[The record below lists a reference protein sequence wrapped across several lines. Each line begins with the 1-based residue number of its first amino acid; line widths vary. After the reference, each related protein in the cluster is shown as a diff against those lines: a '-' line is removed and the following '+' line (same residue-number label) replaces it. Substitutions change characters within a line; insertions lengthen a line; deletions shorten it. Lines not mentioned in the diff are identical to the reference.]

1 MGGSVLPLFLSLS
14 WWQILCLVPGTLRP
28 AGHDLLVG
36 LATCWQEGDNQD
48 LAAGGDGVGFGE
60 HRARQL
66 FLQRAWWGKT

>member
-1 MGGSVLPLFLSLS
+1 ML
-14 WWQILCLVPGTLRP
+14 QEGTAWGLER
-28 AGHDLLVG
+28 
-36 LATCWQEGDNQD
+36 LATCWQEGGNQD